1 MRLNC
6 QDAHPTGKGGF
17 APVVVCSYGED
28 CRFKRHKCWNKH
40 IPVGS
45 LPPGGDPEMCG
56 DEFGGRYHLL
66 LKQQERDIAEL
77 RVASGRQQELY
88 QREVSGLREQV
99 VQLEQVAECLR
110 ESLEREQLGR
120 DALVLQMEKLVE
132 SLVVFRDTQQRLER
146 EVDKVVAS
154 IDELAC
160 DADEE
165 CEKTRAVS
173 VAAAVLA
180 ADEVVRKAGV
190 ATSKC

>member
-1 MRLNC
+1 M
-6 QDAHPTGKGGF
+6 
-17 APVVVCSYGED
+17 
-28 CRFKRHKCWNKH
+28 
-40 IPVGS
+40 
-45 LPPGGDPEMCG
+45 
-56 DEFGGRYHLL
+56 
-66 LKQQERDIAEL
+66 
-77 RVASGRQQELY
+77 
-88 QREVSGLREQV
+88 
-99 VQLEQVAECLR
+99 AECLR